1 MTMLAM
7 GTDSN
12 DEKLSFEEF
21 KLYYESAEKV
31 TDRRLETNRWN
42 YTVCVAILIAVAVI
56 TKWTFATTGLV
67 WVGLSAVTVLCAMA
81 ILFCVLW
88 VGQIRAF
95 KNLNNAKFEVLNQM
109 APNLEFDPD
118 KPGALVSFRPFE
130 KEWTKLSET
139 NSLEEMGKS
148 KIVALKSSNIEYFI
162 PKAFAALFCAILL
175 VLTLIVV
182 FNWPPS
188 KLVHTAS
195 ETVNLPVQAK

>member
-1 MTMLAM
+1 MS
-7 GTDSN
+7 TDSKHK
-12 DEKLSFEEF
+12 KLSFEEF

-56 TKWTFATTGLV
+56 TKWTFATTSLV
-67 WVGLSAVTVLCAMA
+67 WVGLAAVTVLCTMA

-109 APNLEFDPD
+109 APNLEFDHD

-148 KIVALKSSNIEYFI
+148 NIVALKSSNIEYFI

-175 VLTLIVV
+175 VLALIVA

-195 ETVNLPVQAK
+195 DTVDSVQAK